1 VRTKTTGSQRI
12 LSLLTALVLAFSILS
27 TSFITVAAEE
37 LPEVD
42 TTNISISGKTGYYV
56 QDGTLYQYD
65 TESEKSTKV
74 DQMKD
79 LDADYVLYDGETL
92 YLAGANMVVAA
103 YDTADWTQK
112 WVYDKQDAY
121 QVEWTNNAYCQPN
134 AEMVIKDDSLYV
146 YGFGGEDYNNMAAVL
161 TLDKASGEQKALKS
175 ETYVY
180 GSKYVDSTVM
190 ESGDDLIFTG
200 STFTVFD
207 TKTGEASFNGQ
218 PFDGSMAYESSL
230 SAMVGV
236 SGGELKYAPYSEEN
250 SITQNTKAKE
260 MAVAIADSDARVV
273 SVTGVPVV
281 FSVEEGK
288 VVYGIF
294 TGVGLVEK
302 ETGISAQG
310 IASLSVIGT
319 DVYLFTSEGVLSK
332 TAIDLSGFQTH
343 QKPSEKAKELDNRL
357 DVILTKISNWNGV
370 ISLDKLTLEDK
381 DEISAIEEDFKKLDA
396 SEQQGVFNRSWI
408 QKLKTKTA
416 ELTEQLNGIIDAIAK
431 LPVPKDLVKN
441 QADEVKTVQS
451 TYNSMSDYD
460 KTLVENYEKLA
471 SLLEKVAAYDVIDTI
486 AALPVLEEIT
496 LDDITAVQAARK
508 AYDAVA
514 DQWKGE
520 VTNFDVLKAAE
531 EKLAELMGGYEMG
544 EDAYWASFGKD
555 SSNTTVVDS
564 KLPTALDEME
574 IILNGQTEKLS
585 VKEPIIV
592 GERLYFISGKQL
604 LCYDLKGNRIAAA
617 DLYDRVGFFSRIAY
631 GDGKIF
637 VALSDRLQAFDAKTL
652 SPLWLTPST
661 GGAQLISTIT
671 YHDGYLYTG
680 YTSGG
685 GGSTDKTD
693 GAYFCVSTKD
703 EDVNNSSEVK
713 EYTWVS
719 ETGGYYWAGGVVVG
733 DKIYFVGDSGILY
746 SHHLTRDIVYDT
758 YDLGDQVRVN
768 LIYDTSINR
777 LIVATKYTAILYTI
791 ELNADGT
798 FNRDTIKHTNKGDIG
813 GVTGGVASYN
823 GRIYVP
829 SGGLHSSG
837 DFTVLDA
844 DTLKPAYGIE
854 GLKSQ
859 SIPLV
864 TTAYASAENN
874 YKVYVY
880 AVDYTSGTVFV
891 FEDSKGQTEYK
902 EVFKLQGK
910 QTIGGEEHKL
920 TGNNSASLKA
930 DQYGNLYFIGGSN
943 TYFGTYGQPDYER
956 GATSYALSIFR
967 NTNGAFTAKDVENAI
982 SILPDDITY
991 DNKKEVLDAK
1001 TRFDALTGDEQA
1013 EIKNSDK
1020 LLKAVDTINRLTAQM
1035 VSEVTE
1041 KINQISDPIT
1051 LADEKLIEETSR
1063 LYGALLEDDKALVEN
1078 RDQLKAAIDAL
1089 FDLKASVAGLIEKI
1103 DTLPEKEFIT
1113 LEHQAMVN
1121 ELWAMYEG
1129 LSDSDK
1135 EQVTNIQKLLDAKDK
1150 MKELNDKALVAGLI
1164 TQIDALPDAGV
1175 VTLAE
1180 EEEVTKVYESY
1191 DALHPEAKKL
1201 VSNARKLLD
1210 VYETV
1215 IAYRAAVDEIDDLIW
1230 NKLDPLNITLK
1241 DKAVVKEIM
1250 EKYHAL
1256 RPQEQ
1261 DFVQYYSDVET
1272 AQAII
1277 ASLEKGVI
1285 PKIVFENIMGMADRN
1300 YTAEGDGY
1308 TISFNGAN
1316 ITAPADFRYGVTL
1329 NPAQKEELTKLLS
1342 NAFVFGF
1349 EEINSFP
1356 GKATLIIET
1365 DLADGTYQL
1374 YRYNTKTNQADQLQT
1389 VAVKDKKATV
1399 TVERGGVYG
1408 LDVESRTE
1416 LPATDPSTTDQ
1427 PGTGENA
1434 LPAAVS
1440 LLLSISSLL
1449 LLFLAVQKK
1458 RKLDER

>member
-1 VRTKTTGSQRI
+1 
-12 LSLLTALVLAFSILS
+12 
-27 TSFITVAAEE
+27 
-37 LPEVD
+37 
-42 TTNISISGKTGYYV
+42 
-56 QDGTLYQYD
+56 
-65 TESEKSTKV
+65 
-74 DQMKD
+74 
-79 LDADYVLYDGETL
+79 
-92 YLAGANMVVAA
+92 
-103 YDTADWTQK
+103 
-112 WVYDKQDAY
+112 
-121 QVEWTNNAYCQPN
+121 
-134 AEMVIKDDSLYV
+134 
-146 YGFGGEDYNNMAAVL
+146 
-161 TLDKASGEQKALKS
+161 
-175 ETYVY
+175 
-180 GSKYVDSTVM
+180 
-190 ESGDDLIFTG
+190 
-200 STFTVFD
+200 
-207 TKTGEASFNGQ
+207 
-218 PFDGSMAYESSL
+218 
-230 SAMVGV
+230 
-236 SGGELKYAPYSEEN
+236 
-250 SITQNTKAKE
+250 
-260 MAVAIADSDARVV
+260 
-273 SVTGVPVV
+273 
-281 FSVEEGK
+281 
-288 VVYGIF
+288 
-294 TGVGLVEK
+294 
-302 ETGISAQG
+302 
-310 IASLSVIGT
+310 
-319 DVYLFTSEGVLSK
+319 
-332 TAIDLSGFQTH
+332 
-343 QKPSEKAKELDNRL
+343 
-357 DVILTKISNWNGV
+357 
-370 ISLDKLTLEDK
+370 
-381 DEISAIEEDFKKLDA
+381 
-396 SEQQGVFNRSWI
+396 
-408 QKLKTKTA
+408 
-416 ELTEQLNGIIDAIAK
+416 
-431 LPVPKDLVKN
+431 
-441 QADEVKTVQS
+441 
-451 TYNSMSDYD
+451 MSDYD

-520 VTNFDVLKAAE
+520 VTNFDDLKAAE
-531 EKLAELMGGYEMG
+531 KKLAELMDGYEMG
-544 EDAYWASFGKD
+544 EDAYWSSYGKD
-555 SSNTTVVDS
+555 SKNSTVVDS

-585 VKEPIIV
+585 AKDPIIV
-592 GERLYFISGKQL
+592 GENMYLVSGKQL
-604 LCYDLKGNRIAAA
+604 LRYDLEGNKIAAV
-617 DLYDRVGFFSRIAY
+617 DLYSSVGFFCRIAY

-637 VALSDRLQAFDAKTL
+637 VPLGDRVQAFDAKTL

-661 GGAQLISTIT
+661 GGQMLSTIT
-671 YHDGYLYTG
+671 YNDGYIYTG

-685 GGSTDKTD
+685 GGGTGATD

-703 EDVNNSSEVK
+703 EDTNSGHEVK
-713 EYTWVS
+713 DYVWVS
-719 ETGGYYWAGGVVVG
+719 ETGGYYWAGGVVVN
-733 DKIYFVGDSGILY
+733 DRIYFVGDSGTLY

-758 YDLGDQVRVN
+758 YDLGDQVRMN
-768 LIYDTSINR
+768 LIYDEYIGR
-777 LIVATKYTAILYTI
+777 LIVATKYTHELYAI
-791 ELNADGT
+791 ELKEDGS
-798 FNRDTIKHTNKGDIG
+798 FNKETVLKTDEIG
-813 GVTGGVASYN
+813 GVTGGISSYR

-829 SGGLHSSG
+829 SGGMHSSG
-837 DFTVLDA
+837 NFTVVDA
-844 DTLKPAYGIE
+844 NGGKLTPVYEVE
-854 GLKSQ
+854 GLSSQ
-859 SIPLV
+859 STPLI
-864 TTAYASAENN
+864 TTAYANPGNN

-880 AVDYTSGTVFV
+880 AIDYQSGVAYV
-891 FEDSKGQTEYK
+891 IEDSQGQTQYK
-902 EVFKLQGK
+902 EAFKLENVAQ
-910 QTIGGEEHKL
+910 IGGEEHK
-920 TGNNSASLKA
+920 TTTYNSSTFKA
-930 DQYGNLYFIGGSN
+930 DQYGNLYFIGGSSRR
-943 TYFGTYGQPDYER
+943 YPD
-956 GATSYALSIFR
+956 GGSATSYALSIFR

-1164 TQIDALPDAGV
+1164 TQIDALPDAGA

-1180 EEEVTKVYESY
+1180 KEEVTKVYESY

-1349 EEINSFP
+1349 EETNSFP
-1356 GKATLIIET
+1356 GKATLTIET

-1374 YRYNTKTNQADQLQT
+1374 YRYNTKTNQADRLQT